1 MIAAL
6 LALGVG
12 AALAFGPTANPAEA
26 IDEAACV
33 GLPLQTFPA
42 EIVEAKIVPRA
53 GAMPSHC
60 HVVAAMDGAR
70 IEIRMP
76 IAPWT
81 GDLLIAREERVADVS
96 RGVAIAWSADAAPE
110 HVRKL
115 ATLIAVAYYPHP
127 PTRVL
132 IQ

>member
-6 LALGVG
+6 FALGVG

-33 GLPLQTFPA
+33 GLPLRTFPA
-42 EIVEAKIVPRA
+42 EIVDAKIVPRA

-60 HVVAAMDGAR
+60 HVIAAMDGAR

-76 IAPWT
+76 IATWT
-81 GDLLIAREERVADVS
+81 GDLLIARDQRVADFGH
-96 RGVAIAWSADAAPE
+96 GVAIAWSTDATPE
-110 HVRKL
+110 QVRTL
-115 ATLIAVAYYPHP
+115 ATQIAVAYYPRP
-127 PTRVL
+127 PARVL
-132 IQ
+132 P